1 MPMLDKY
8 LRPFYPD
15 IPDFI
20 DEDKEENMTGFQRI
34 TEGGR
39 TSYIDGGGRKLTVW
53 SEEEIFQ
60 QFKRCRLNGKGDTY
74 VFEKMRTHMAAQQPQ
89 DKMHEMWC
97 NHLEK
102 VLESTYEKYSDKLPE
117 LAEPQPEPKRKG
129 LFKRGG

>member
-1 MPMLDKY
+1 MLDKY

-15 IPDFI
+15 IPDFV
-20 DEDKEENMTGFQRI
+20 DEEKEESMAGFKRI
-34 TEGGR
+34 IEEGR
-39 TSYIDGGGRKLTVW
+39 TTYIHEDGRKLVVW

-60 QFKRCRLNGKGDTY
+60 QFKRCRLNGKGDTF
-74 VFEKMRTHMAAQQPQ
+74 VFDKMRRHMATVQPQ

-97 NHLEK
+97 NDLEK
-102 VLESTYEKYSDKLPE
+102 NLESTYEKHSAKLPE